1 MKAEIITAILG
12 VSAAFITYLLGK
24 KKSVAE
30 IAKMEAEAHMIE
42 VETEAKQSK
51 QWQELYDE
59 MKSKVEELSRE
70 VEKFRN
76 ENSLL
81 MIEVSELRQEN
92 IELKGH
98 ITRLENRLNDEHK

>member
-1 MKAEIITAILG
+1 MKAEIITAIIG
-12 VSAAFITYLLGK
+12 AAVAFITYLLGK

-30 IAKMEAEAHMIE
+30 VAKIEAEANMIE

-51 QWQELYDE
+51 QWHELYDE

-70 VEKFRN
+70 VERFRDENNKLRN
-76 ENSLL
+76 E
-81 MIEVSELRQEN
+81 VFELRQEN
-92 IELKGH
+92 KELQGH

>member
-59 MKSKVEELSRE
+59 MKNKVEELSRE
-70 VEKFRN
+70 VERFRDENNKLRN
-76 ENSLL
+76 E
-81 MIEVSELRQEN
+81 VFELRQEN
-92 IELKGH
+92 KELHGH

>member
-1 MKAEIITAILG
+1 MKAEIITAIIG
-12 VSAAFITYLLGK
+12 AAVAFITYLLGK

-30 IAKMEAEAHMIE
+30 VAKIEAEANMIE

-51 QWQELYDE
+51 QWHELYDE
-59 MKSKVEELSRE
+59 MKSKVDELSRE
-70 VEKFRN
+70 VEKFRK

-98 ITRLENRLNDEHK
+98 ITRLEKRLNNDDL